1 MEPRIAAR
9 PLSDY
14 PWYLKLL
21 FKLQRKKFGVVLT
34 PSLLWG
40 FTPLQ
45 SLIFTLF
52 YVAIT
57 RRKCSIAPEL
67 RSLAMVRVAQVH
79 GCHFCVD
86 LNALILNQNTNDLEK
101 YFQLAEW
108 KNSSRFSTL
117 EKTVLAYAE
126 AMTQTESQVSEEL
139 MNSLKTFLN
148 PTQIIELTGI
158 IAYQNMS
165 ARFNSALNI
174 PPQGLCQLT
183 PSQGK

>member
-1 MEPRIAAR
+1 MEPRIAPR
-9 PLSDY
+9 TLSDY

-21 FKLQRKKFGVVLT
+21 FKLQSKKFGVVLT

-86 LNALILNQNTNDLEK
+86 LNALILNKNTTNFDK
-101 YFQLAEW
+101 YFQLAEYQ
-108 KNSSRFSTL
+108 KSSLFTEQ
-117 EKTVLAYAE
+117 EKAVLAYAE
-126 AMTQTESQVSEEL
+126 AMTQTECQVTDAI
-139 MNSLKTFLN
+139 MNSLKLFLN
-148 PTQIIELTGI
+148 PTQIVELTGI

-183 PSQGK
+183 PSPGK